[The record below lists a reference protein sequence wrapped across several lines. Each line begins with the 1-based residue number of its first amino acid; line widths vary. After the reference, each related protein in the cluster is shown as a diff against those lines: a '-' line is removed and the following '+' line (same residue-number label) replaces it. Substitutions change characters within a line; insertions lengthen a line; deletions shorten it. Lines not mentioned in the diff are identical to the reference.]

1 MVKAVRKVA
10 KDADSIVIATDY
22 DREGELIGLEALEQ
36 IIDANPGAVDGQAG
50 ASGDDPLA
58 NRPPIKR
65 ARYSALTKEEIE
77 RAFAELDD
85 LSYDLAYA
93 GATRQDIDLIWG
105 ATLTRAVSLATRRFG
120 SNFLSVGRVQSP
132 TLALI
137 VERELERRAHVPKPY
152 WEVFAR
158 FKHPDESF
166 EAHHATDKFWEKAE
180 AEAALAGTK
189 SPGVVKEVASR
200 RNSRK
205 PPTPFN
211 TTAFTTDA
219 SSRLGITP
227 SRAMRLAEDLYM
239 DGFISYPRTDNTVY
253 PRSLN
258 TRELVTSLV
267 RIPEFESAAFLL
279 EGDLTPT
286 RGQARRRPTTRR
298 SIPTQA
304 LHPGALEGPKQRVYE
319 LVVRRFLATFAPP
332 MVTESTRADI
342 EAGSQTYFVRGSVV
356 VDPGYAAIYTYARSG
371 DEEIPKLEEGQSLE
385 LDGDPWMVDKE
396 TQPPSRISQGR
407 LVEMMEERGLGTKAT
422 RADIIQKLYDRGY
435 VFSNPPEPSE
445 TGIAMYKAFHEY
457 VPRMATPEM
466 TAELE
471 QDMDQ
476 IAAGETS
483 KDEVLRISREMLHST
498 TTTSGRSPDAD
509 RARTSAKQ
517 IWAGMD
523 EDKFLGPCKV
533 CEEAGRS
540 HEDGS
545 PNRLRIIE
553 LKGGKRMYGCEGWDR
568 DNPESPDS
576 CQVSGPLPGRGYE
589 LWRLE
594 ERCSICGEM
603 PRLTVKGFRGRPWK
617 LCLNDDCPSMVEM
630 RQKREER
637 QRRARRPR
645 KRRRTGPASG
655 ADNAPAELRRQRR
668 IGQAADG
675 AAPSRRRGRREPS
688 EPGPARAISSFPA
701 CSSRSR
707 ASTARGRR
715 PRPRCSPRRWVRRR
729 SCFASPV
736 APTLAERIRE
746 LLKDPAIEL
755 DPRAELLLFCAARAE
770 LCATVVRPAL
780 EDGRDVVCDR
790 FIDSTVAY
798 QGAARGLGVR
808 DGRGTERGRDRRL
821 LAAAHRP
828 ASDRAGRRPRP
839 AASSGWRRGRRTART
854 ASRARGSSF
863 QRAVAAAYDELAARH
878 PERIV
883 AIDAEGPPWRESTNA

>member
-1 MVKAVRKVA
+1 MRLIITEKNNSAKKIADILSGGQAIADSAYKVPYYTWSDADGDHLAIGLKGHVMNPAFPDGYSNWQETDLHELIDAELVKEPTDKNVVKAVRKVA

-36 IIDANPGAVDGQAG
+36 IVEANPAVLDPSEALPD
-50 ASGDDPLA
+50 DDPLA
-58 NRPPIKR
+58 GRPRIKR

-77 RAFAELDD
+77 RAFDSLDD
-85 LSYDLAYA
+85 LSYELAYA

-152 WEVFAR
+152 WEVLAR
-158 FKHPDESF
+158 FQHPDESF
-166 EAHHATDKFWEKAE
+166 EAHHATDKFWDRAE
-180 AEAALAGTK
+180 AEAALAGTR
-189 SPGVVKEVASR
+189 SPGVVKEVTSK
-200 RNSRK
+200 RNSRR
-205 PPTPFN
+205 PPAPYN

-227 SRAMRLAEDLYM
+227 SRAMQLAEDLYM

-258 TRELVTSLV
+258 TRELVSSLV
-267 RIPEFESAAFLL
+267 RIPEFEAASFLL
-279 EGDLTPT
+279 KGDLTPT
-286 RGQARRRPTTRR
+286 RGRRETTDHPP
-298 SIPTQA
+298 IYPTQA
-304 LHPGALEGPKQRVYE
+304 VHPNALDGPKRRVYE
-319 LVVRRFLATFAPP
+319 LIARRFLATFAPP

-342 EAGSQTYFVRGSVV
+342 EAGSETYFVRGSVV

-371 DEEIPKLEEGQSLE
+371 DEEIPKLERGQRLE
-385 LDGDPWMVDKE
+385 LDGEPWMVDKE
-396 TQPPSRISQGR
+396 TQPPPRISQGR

-435 VFSNPPEPSE
+435 VFGNPPEPSE

-471 QDMDQ
+471 QDMDE
-476 IAAGETS
+476 IAAGKTS

-498 TTTSGRSPDAD
+498 TSDLED
-509 RARTSAKQ
+509 RREDFAKR

-533 CEEAGRS
+533 CEAAGRS

-568 DNPESPDS
+568 ENPESPDS

-594 ERCSICGEM
+594 DRCSICGEM
-603 PRLTVKGFRGRPWK
+603 PRLTVKGYRGRPWK

-637 QRRARRPR
+637 RRARAAKEAAENGASAEAAGATPADSGANGAPA
-645 KRRRTGPASG
+645 RRTRRAKPPSG
-655 ADNAPAELRRQRR
+655 
-668 IGQAADG
+668 
-675 AAPSRRRGRREPS
+675 
-688 EPGPARAISSFPA
+688 
-701 CSSRSR
+701 
-707 ASTARGRR
+707 T
-715 PRPRCSPRRWVRRR
+715 
-729 SCFASPV
+729 
-736 APTLAERIRE
+736 
-746 LLKDPAIEL
+746 
-755 DPRAELLLFCAARAE
+755 
-770 LCATVVRPAL
+770 
-780 EDGRDVVCDR
+780 
-790 FIDSTVAY
+790 
-798 QGAARGLGVR
+798 
-808 DGRGTERGRDRRL
+808 
-821 LAAAHRP
+821 
-828 ASDRAGRRPRP
+828 
-839 AASSGWRRGRRTART
+839 RRTK
-854 ASRARGSSF
+854 RARSS
-863 QRAVAAAYDELAARH
+863 AR
-878 PERIV
+878 
-883 AIDAEGPPWRESTNA
+883 NK